1 VRRSVLVPV
10 DRVRVELVVTAVL
23 VLVHLL
29 RVLLLQTGELLLEA
43 RVVKVVRVATGGVA
57 SELG

>member
-1 VRRSVLVPV
+1 VHV